1 MTTEG
6 SRVEPRKRTPGDTN
20 IQGWGFDLHPQV
32 SFISGGLIILFIVLT
47 LIFKEQA
54 EAAFK
59 AIQSFIA
66 DMTGWFLILVANIY
80 LGVVIIFAFSKFGKI
95 RIGGQDAQPEFSNF
109 AWYAMLFSAGM
120 GAGLLFWGIAEPIS
134 HFQAP
139 PLGSEAGTAAAA
151 EEAMGITYF
160 HWGLHG
166 WGIYTLVGLSLAF
179 FAFNRGLPL
188 TIRSV
193 FYPLLGEK
201 IYEWPGNL
209 IDILAVLATL
219 FGLATSLGFGAQQV
233 NAGLNFLVGLPDNV
247 VVQVFLIAI
256 ITGFATLSVVAGL
269 DGGVRRL
276 SEWNIYIAIAFFA
289 FMLLIGPTQFI
300 LDFFVQSLGYYIG
313 IFPTLSFWT
322 EAFEGTNWQNSWT
335 IFYWAWWIAWSP
347 FVGMFIARVSKG
359 RTVREFVL
367 AVLFLPSFL
376 SFIWMSCFG
385 GSALS
390 LALKDI
396 GNMPEAVQENMAT
409 GLFVMLQQFPI
420 TSLSSLI
427 GLVLV
432 ITFFVTSSDSGSL
445 VVDHLTS
452 GGKLDS
458 PVPQRIFWAAME
470 GLVAAVLL
478 LGGGLSA
485 LQTAATTTGLPFA
498 IVLLVMCFSL
508 HRGLTED
515 WAELEAKQLRTMEAR
530 RGVSPT
536 MPIEK

>member
-6 SRVEPRKRTPGDTN
+6 SSTKPRKRTPGDTN

-32 SFISGGLIILFIVLT
+32 SFISGGLIILFILLT
-47 LIFKEQA
+47 LIFNEQA
-54 EAAFK
+54 EGAFK
-59 AIQSFIA
+59 AIQNLIA
-66 DMTGWFLILVANIY
+66 DATGWFFVLVTNIY
-80 LGVVIIFAFSKFGKI
+80 LGVVIILAFSKFGKI
-95 RIGGQDAQPEFSNF
+95 RIGGEEAKPEFSNF

-134 HFQAP
+134 HLQVP

-151 EEAMGITYF
+151 EEAMGIIYL
-160 HWGLHG
+160 HWGFHG

-209 IDILAVLATL
+209 IDILAVVATL

-247 VVQVFLIAI
+247 VVQVILIAI
-256 ITGFATLSVVAGL
+256 ITSFATLSVVAGL

-276 SEWNIYIAIAFFA
+276 SELNIYLAIAFFT
-289 FMLLIGPTQFI
+289 FMLLIGPTLFI

-322 EAFEGTNWQNSWT
+322 EAFEGTNWQNGWT

-347 FVGMFIARVSKG
+347 FVGIFIARVSKG

-367 AVLFLPSFL
+367 GVLFLPSFL

-390 LALKDI
+390 LALNDI
-396 GNMPEAVQENMAT
+396 GNLPEAVQNNMAT
-409 GLFVMLQQFPI
+409 GLFVMLQQFPL

-445 VVDHLTS
+445 VVDNLTS

-458 PVPQRIFWAAME
+458 PVPQRVFWAVME
-470 GLVAAVLL
+470 GVVAAVLL

-485 LQTAATTTGLPFA
+485 LQTAATITGLPFA
-498 IVLLVMCFSL
+498 IVLLIMCFSL
-508 HRGLTED
+508 RQGLTED
-515 WAELEAKQLRTMEAR
+515 WAELEAKQLRVMDSRGNKEA
-530 RGVSPT
+530 VN
-536 MPIEK
+536 

>member
-1 MTTEG
+1 MTTKR
-6 SRVEPRKRTPGDTN
+6 SHPKPRGRTPGDTN

-47 LIFKEQA
+47 LIFNEQA
-54 EAAFK
+54 DVAFK
-59 AIQSFIA
+59 AIQNLIA
-66 DMTGWFLILVANIY
+66 NTTGWFLILVTNIY
-80 LGVVIIFAFSKFGKI
+80 LGVVIILAFSKFGKI
-95 RIGGQDAQPEFSNF
+95 RIGGEDAQPEFSTF

-134 HFQAP
+134 HFQTP

-151 EEAMGITYF
+151 EEAMGIIYF

-209 IDILAVLATL
+209 IDILAVVSTL

-233 NAGLNFLVGLPDNV
+233 NAGLNLLVGLPNNV
-247 VVQVFLIAI
+247 VVQVILIAI
-256 ITGFATLSVVAGL
+256 ITSFATLSVVAGL

-313 IFPTLSFWT
+313 IFPTISFWT
-322 EAFEGTNWQNSWT
+322 EAFEGAFEGTNWQNGWT

-347 FVGMFIARVSKG
+347 FVGIFIARVSKG

-367 AVLFLPSFL
+367 GVLFLPSFL

-396 GNMPEAVQENMAT
+396 GNLPEAVEENMAT
-409 GLFVMLQQFPI
+409 GLFVMLQQFPL
-420 TSLSSLI
+420 TSVSSFI
-427 GLVLV
+427 GLLLV

-445 VVDHLTS
+445 VVDNLTS

-458 PVPQRIFWAAME
+458 PVPQRVFWAVME
-470 GLVAAVLL
+470 GVVAAVLL
-478 LGGGLSA
+478 LGGGLTA

-498 IVLLVMCFSL
+498 IVLLIMCFSL

-515 WAELEAKQLRTMEAR
+515 WAELEVKQLRKMEAR
-530 RGVSPT
+530 RET
-536 MPIEK
+536 ETIT

>member
-6 SRVEPRKRTPGDTN
+6 SRAKPRERTPGDTN

-32 SFISGGLIILFIVLT
+32 ALISGGLIIVFIVLT

-54 EAAFK
+54 EAVFK
-59 AIQSFIA
+59 AVQSLIA
-66 DMTGWFLILVANIY
+66 DLTGWFLILVTNIY
-80 LGVVIIFAFSKFGKI
+80 LGVVVILAFSKFGKI
-95 RIGGQDAQPEFSNF
+95 RIGGEDARPEFSTF

-139 PLGSEAGTAAAA
+139 PLGSEAVTAAAA

-209 IDILAVLATL
+209 IDILAVVATL

-247 VVQVFLIAI
+247 VVQVILIAI
-256 ITGFATLSVVAGL
+256 ITSFATLSVVAGL

-276 SEWNIYIAIAFFA
+276 SEWNIYLAIAFLG
-289 FMLLIGPTQFI
+289 FMLFISPTQFI

-322 EAFEGTNWQNSWT
+322 EAFEETNWQNSWT

-347 FVGMFIARVSKG
+347 FVGMFIARISKG
-359 RTVREFVL
+359 RTVREFIL
-367 AVLFLPSFL
+367 GVLFFPSFV

-385 GSALS
+385 GSALF
-390 LALKDI
+390 LALNDI
-396 GNMPEAVQENMAT
+396 GNMPEAIRENMAT
-409 GLFVMLQQFPI
+409 GLFVMLQQFPL
-420 TSLSSLI
+420 TSFSSLI
-427 GLVLV
+427 GLLLV

-445 VVDHLTS
+445 VVDNLTS

-458 PVPQRIFWAAME
+458 PVPQRIFWAVME
-470 GLVAAVLL
+470 GVVAAVLL

-498 IVLLVMCFSL
+498 IVLLIMCFSL
-508 HRGLTED
+508 NRGLTED
-515 WAELEAKQLRTMEAR
+515 WAELEANQLRKMEAR
-530 RGVSPT
+530 RGESPT

>member
-6 SRVEPRKRTPGDTN
+6 SRWQPRERTPGDTN

-32 SFISGGLIILFIVLT
+32 SFISGGLIILFILLT

-54 EAAFK
+54 EAVFHTT
-59 AIQSFIA
+59 QELIA
-66 DMTGWFLILVANIY
+66 DTTGWFLILVANIY
-80 LGVVIIFAFSKFGKI
+80 LGVVIIIALSKFGKI
-95 RIGGQDAQPEFSNF
+95 RIGGEDAQPEFSTF

-120 GAGLLFWGIAEPIS
+120 GGGLLFWGIAEPIS
-134 HFQAP
+134 HFQTP
-139 PLGSEAGTAAAA
+139 PLGSEAGTGAAAQ
-151 EEAMGITYF
+151 EAMGIIYF

-209 IDILAVLATL
+209 IDILAVIATL

-233 NAGLNFLVGLPDNV
+233 NAGLNFIAGFPDNI
-247 VVQVFLIAI
+247 VVQVILVAI
-256 ITGFATLSVVAGL
+256 ISGFAIISVVAGL

-276 SEWNIYIAIAFFA
+276 SEWNIYIAAVFLA
-289 FMLLIGPTQFI
+289 FMFLIGPTQFI

-322 EAFEGTNWQNSWT
+322 ETFEGTNWQNSWT
-335 IFYWAWWIAWSP
+335 IFYWAWWISWSP

-359 RTVREFVL
+359 RTVREFIL
-367 AVLFLPSFL
+367 GVLFLPSFL

-390 LALKDI
+390 LALNDV
-396 GNMPEAVQENMAT
+396 GNLPGAIQENMAT
-409 GLFVMLQQFPI
+409 GLFVMLQQFPL
-420 TSLSSLI
+420 TSFSSII

-445 VVDHLTS
+445 VVANLSS

-458 PVPQRIFWAAME
+458 PVLQRVFWAVIE
-470 GLVAAVLL
+470 GVVAAVLL
-478 LGGGLSA
+478 LGGGLNA
-485 LQTAATTTGLPFA
+485 LRVAATTAGLPFA
-498 IVLLVMCFSL
+498 IVLLIMCFSL
-508 HRGLTED
+508 YQGLTED
-515 WAELEAKQLRTMEAR
+515 WAELEAKQLTTKDLGEN
-530 RGVSPT
+530 
-536 MPIEK
+536 KL